1 MIISLFFFIVLLNWI
16 GLVVY
21 TFSLT
26 SILFFSLTMSFIV
39 FIGNLLI
46 AINKLR
52 FKVLLFFVP
61 KNVPYWLLPLL
72 IWIELISFFIRG
84 FSLGLRL
91 FANILSGHLLLLIIS
106 FFLNIM
112 LYNISNSYAQRQHH
126 ANDRQGNTKVTNN
139 RRQTHGTWRL
149 RTILWMRTTWVK
161 RSAVNL
167 KYFRHNHAW
176 HCHSLGREVSVLAW
190 VILSTSTQN
199 ETFIAWSFHERRRNN
214 DQYPDRVIV
223 YKMQYRSQ
231 LTSQH
236 KE

>member
-112 LYNISNSYAQRQHH
+112 LYNISNSLWI
-126 ANDRQGNTKVTNN
+126 NINTIIIFLILNI
-139 RRQTHGTWRL
+139 
-149 RTILWMRTTWVK
+149 ILWLEIF
-161 RSAVNL
+161 VNIIQG
-167 KYFRHNHAW
+167 YIFY
-176 HCHSLGREVSVLAW
+176 
-190 VILSTSTQN
+190 ILSATYLK
-199 ETFIAWSFHERRRNN
+199 E
-214 DQYPDRVIV
+214 IV
-223 YKMQYRSQ
+223 EKF
-231 LTSQH
+231 
-236 KE
+236 